1 MHSTT
6 EKYLK
11 KFDAYTY
18 PSIKPSRHVGME
30 PWRHANMKILL
41 EKVKMKTYE
50 MKSRKTLQ
58 VFFIGLFLI
67 ALVGE
72 VSAGT
77 STGNRTISIYVTVS
91 EVTIVSITP
100 DSLNWTG
107 VSPGSSGSPK
117 AIMIENLGST
127 NVSRVWF
134 NASFPASLPYGSSN
148 FALHDAGNFLVIR
161 KNETGALWYHPNL
174 VEYNESE
181 LIYLTLPSG
190 VRTHGRFRDG
200 QSEYFWALANDT
212 NGNCTN
218 GTLYMG
224 VDSHNSTQQGTI
236 DFSSCALSLTQSATS
251 GCRTGTITQYNA
263 TWGYADIMIGKDDG
277 SSLIGLNYSA
287 MIRENCAQVFF
298 YRWNQ
303 DLATASSTSYD
314 EDFYNTTIYPGGNV
328 IANVNVNVPYGVP
341 AGQKTGA
348 LTVYVQAIT
357 S

>member
-1 MHSTT
+1 
-6 EKYLK
+6 
-11 KFDAYTY
+11 
-18 PSIKPSRHVGME
+18 ME
-30 PWRHANMKILL
+30 PRRHANIKIDVT
-41 EKVKMKTYE
+41 KFKMKTYE
-50 MKSRKTLQ
+50 MKYRKTLQ

-72 VSAGT
+72 ASAGT
-77 STGNRTISIYVTVS
+77 SNGNRTISIYVTVS
-91 EVTIVSITP
+91 EVTIVSRTP
-100 DSLNWTG
+100 DSLNWTN
-107 VSPGSSGSPK
+107 VAPGSSGSPK
-117 AIMIENLGST
+117 AILIENLGST

-148 FALHDAGNFLVIR
+148 FALHDAGNFLVIK
-161 KNETGALWYHPNL
+161 KNQTGALWYHPNL

-200 QSEYFWALANDT
+200 QSEYFWALLNDT

-218 GTLYMG
+218 GTFYVG
-224 VDSHNSTQQGTI
+224 VDPHNSTQQGTI
-236 DFSSCALSLTQSATS
+236 DLSSCALSLTQSATS

-263 TWGYADIMIGKDDG
+263 TWGYADIMVGRDG
-277 SSLIGLNYSA
+277 GSYTGLNYSA
-287 MIRENCAQVFF
+287 MFRENCQQVFF

-303 DLATASSTSYD
+303 DLATASSTSND
-314 EDFYNTTIYPGGNV
+314 EDFYNTTIYPGGTV

-341 AGQKTGA
+341 AGQKSGA
-348 LTVYVQAIT
+348 LTVFVQAIT